1 MKKGRGRRM
10 KSWGI
15 SNLTGLG
22 EEGELAEKKN
32 YRKVGRKREISW
44 KPGKEGTSKG

>member
-32 YRKVGRKREISW
+32 YRKSRKKKRNILE
-44 KPGKEGTSKG
+44 TR